1 MDKPAAM
8 VGGHPI
14 GPKCWALMGGK
25 APRKPAA
32 DVVRDE
38 STPDLFGDANEPD
51 TEHYQTAKTRV
62 DDASAGIP

>member
-1 MDKPAAM
+1 MRCARCNRQMDKPAAM
-8 VGGHPI
+8 VGGYPI

-38 STPDLFGDANEPD
+38 CTLDLF
-51 TEHYQTAKTRV
+51 V
-62 DDASAGIP
+62 DDKYNNARQ